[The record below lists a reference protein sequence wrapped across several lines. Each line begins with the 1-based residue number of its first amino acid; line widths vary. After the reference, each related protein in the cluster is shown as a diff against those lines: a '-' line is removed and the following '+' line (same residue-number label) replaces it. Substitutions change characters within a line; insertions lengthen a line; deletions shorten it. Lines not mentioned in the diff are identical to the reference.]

1 MKKNDP
7 KSISCTTKEF
17 SEESI
22 YIGIASTSTEKR
34 DVYHFRY
41 QIYVE
46 EMSKQIEKVDSV
58 NKLLYDELDEWGIIL
73 FAKIGSELI
82 ATARINI
89 GTIDDFPREEVGFL
103 SLGTF
108 QECYTERGNH
118 QFAFITKVMV
128 DPTHRSS
135 RAFYLLI
142 AKCYELCCSN
152 EVQFMFGIC
161 NLHLIRLYEKMGTRR
176 YRKFFFLPGYGL
188 QTPLV
193 LLINDIQH
201 LHMIRSPLFRIARKR
216 ETVNTQAVEWFH
228 SRFIEHSP
236 IINSQIVTEE
246 ELWTILCER
255 LAYPPTESITILDNL
270 SVTEARKFLHCCG
283 SYVQCDSGDLIT
295 TQGDVSYTYN
305 ILISGSLKSLTF
317 LHPVKEY
324 SLPGQ
329 NFGANGLTEHNKHTE
344 DIAAIGSAEILVLS
358 GIAFQKFIHS
368 YPEIAHK
375 VVQSIINQRK
385 IK

>member
-1 MKKNDP
+1 MENNVP
-7 KSISCTTKEF
+7 KSLSCTTEEI
-17 SEESI
+17 SEGSI
-22 YIGIASTSTEKR
+22 IIGIAITPAEKR
-34 DVYHFRY
+34 EIYHFRY
-41 QIYVE
+41 QVYVE
-46 EMSKQIEKVDSV
+46 EMSKHIEKVDNV
-58 NKLLYDELDEWGIIL
+58 NKLLYDDLDEWGIIL

-89 GTIDDFPREEVGFL
+89 GTIDDFPQEEVTFL
-103 SLGTF
+103 SLDTF
-108 QECYTERGNH
+108 RECYTERGNH

-128 DPTHRSS
+128 APPHRSS

-176 YRKFFFLPGYGL
+176 YSKFFFLPGYGL
-188 QTPLV
+188 QSPLV

-201 LHMIRSPLFRIARKR
+201 LRIIHSPLFRVARKR
-216 ETVNTQAVEWFH
+216 GTVNTQAVEWFH
-228 SRFIEHSP
+228 SRFIKDSP
-236 IINSQIVTEE
+236 IINSQIITEE
-246 ELWTILCER
+246 ELWTILSER
-255 LAYPPTESITILDNL
+255 LAYPPTESIAILDNL
-270 SVTEARKFLHCCG
+270 SETEARKFIHCCS
-283 SYVQCDSGDLIT
+283 SYVQCEAGDLIT

-305 ILISGSLKSLTF
+305 ILISGRLKSLTF
-317 LHPVKEY
+317 LHPIKEY

-329 NFGANGLTEHNKHTE
+329 NFGANGLTEHNRNTE
-344 DIAAIGSAEILVLS
+344 DIAAIESTEILVIS
-358 GIAFQKFIHS
+358 GIAFQKFVHS

-375 VVQSIINQRK
+375 VVQSIIKQRK